1 MHQEFEK
8 VIFNRIP
15 NSDGKTVEPEP
26 ELIAVGRLVVK
37 YTAPSVT
44 IEIIAKDGKTVLVDE
59 IITTRYRYEE
69 DYERGI
75 AFFDVFKWSKVCT
88 ISLQFGKSESLDVFL
103 KFVEQYLTNCDS
115 DLIYGIT
122 KAKAERV
129 EARVL
134 VPVTR
139 DLHGASGTGSGSYS
153 VLSEAP
159 EPDPAPDLD
168 LRSLRLR
175 SLGSGSFGSGS
186 LLKIRVFSPELTSLP
201 VTREDVKKESY
212 RDDDELEE
220 LFQVEQEL
228 RHEVA
233 ATPIQTESPKN
244 YEDVPYEPEEPLH
257 KPEAPFREP
266 EAPQDHDEEIFYEA
280 EPTHH
285 HDEEPTLHHD
295 EEIPPY
301 KPETLLY
308 HEHDITE
315 PQEPALYRD
324 RDFGGDNFTPPL
336 TEERKNIAHPKVDER
351 HYEPFPE
358 EHPETPAE
366 VKLLPPSD
374 ENDDAVSS
382 PPPSEA
388 DEQGT
393 HVGILRSD
401 SFETGSSASY
411 VIIKHR
417 GGHYEDSD

>member
-139 DLHGASGTGSGSYS
+139 D
-153 VLSEAP
+153 
-159 EPDPAPDLD
+159 
-168 LRSLRLR
+168 
-175 SLGSGSFGSGS
+175 
-186 LLKIRVFSPELTSLP
+186 LTSLP